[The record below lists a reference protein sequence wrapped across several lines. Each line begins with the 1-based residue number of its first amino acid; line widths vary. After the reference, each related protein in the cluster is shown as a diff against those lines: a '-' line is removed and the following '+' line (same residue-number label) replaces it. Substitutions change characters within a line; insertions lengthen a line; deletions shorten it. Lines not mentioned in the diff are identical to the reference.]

1 MGLASPLVERFNA
14 LAYTAGSYAWEP
26 LVSLS
31 RSAILSLLSKVESGS
46 LVITDPDGQQTVCG
60 KKKMVNGETGGGR
73 SVYSIPHTGLQVHK
87 ETFWVR
93 LLLFAD
99 MVGLKTYMLGE
110 VSCLDLTAFFKLFI
124 LNRNALSNGST
135 ITSTLS
141 SKLSSLIRR
150 TNTLATSRLNIA
162 AHYDISNAMFA
173 AFLSPDMTYSCPI
186 WLPTSDPKHIEETL
200 EQAQERKLRRF
211 ITNAKIK
218 SGDHVLE
225 IGTGWGSFAIMA

>member
-31 RSAILSLLSKVESGS
+31 RSAILSLLSKLESGS
-46 LVITDPDGQQTVCG
+46 LVITDTDGQQTVCG
-60 KKKMVNGETGGGR
+60 KKKMVNGETGGER
-73 SVYSIPHTGLQVHK
+73 SVYSIPHTGLRVHK

-99 MVGLKTYMLGE
+99 M
-110 VSCLDLTAFFKLFI
+110 TATTQRNVQLFI
-124 LNRNALSNGST
+124 LNRGALSNGST
-135 ITSTLS
+135 ITSTMS

-186 WLPTSDPKHIEETL
+186 WLPTSDPKHVEETL